1 AGSDALFGARDRTRD
16 GVPHAQAAGGRRD
29 GPSDQ
34 PAWRRAA
41 LRGFVARAPSSF
53 PVHPLQSRLRHSGLS
68 RRSPAPCSAR
78 IHRRAS
84 RRDALWPLLGLRPA
98 PAARPC
104 MIRLEQVRFAY
115 NGGADVLRL
124 EEFALERQSHV
135 LVVGPSGCGKTTLL
149 HLIAG
154 LLLPTHGSVRVDG
167 QDLSA
172 LSAPARDRFRGR
184 HVGIVL
190 QQFHLLPT
198 LTAMQNLLV

>member
-1 AGSDALFGARDRTRD
+1 
-16 GVPHAQAAGGRRD
+16 
-29 GPSDQ
+29 
-34 PAWRRAA
+34 
-41 LRGFVARAPSSF
+41 
-53 PVHPLQSRLRHSGLS
+53 
-68 RRSPAPCSAR
+68 
-78 IHRRAS
+78 
-84 RRDALWPLLGLRPA
+84 
-98 PAARPC
+98 

-124 EEFALERQSHV
+124 EEFALERRSHV

-154 LLLPTHGSVRVDG
+154 LLLPSHGSVMVDG

-184 HVGIVL
+184 HIGIVL

-198 LTAMQNLLV
+198 LTAMQNLLVAQSIAGLPVDRDAARAMLIALEVADRADHYPHQR